1 MNCEKCGERTIRT
14 LADNCVSKL
23 KLYKTVAYYCD
34 DCDELFVIDK
44 YKDVIDKHKYDGELP
59 WLREQNPKIKK

>member
-1 MNCEKCGERTIRT
+1 VNCEKCGERTIRT